1 MSKLYN
7 PERVTPRGWRDWYQL
22 ERWRKRARYQ
32 LRMEPF
38 CRLCLARGIPVA
50 ATVCDH
56 IEPHHGD
63 WNMFWLGATQS
74 LCASCHSSAKKQT
87 ETLGYAP
94 GVGPDGWPLDPRHP
108 VYQRERQTG
117 HTDHSEGSG
126 GSKNSR

>member
-32 LRMEPF
+32 LRIEPF

-63 WNMFWLGATQS
+63 WNKFWLGATQS
-74 LCASCHSSAKKQT
+74 LCASCHSSAKKQI

-108 VYQRERQTG
+108 VYQHERQTA